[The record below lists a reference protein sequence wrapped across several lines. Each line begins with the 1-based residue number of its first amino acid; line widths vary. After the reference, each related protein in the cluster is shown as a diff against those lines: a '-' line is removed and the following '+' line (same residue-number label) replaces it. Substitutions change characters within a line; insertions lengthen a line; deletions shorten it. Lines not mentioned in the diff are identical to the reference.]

1 MLPPDA
7 NMKGRVITIPVVN
20 LFINLLGLQH
30 AVHKIKIL
38 NDYEISKK
46 KKKKSQ
52 IFVQGFI
59 FSLRISRD
67 FGF

>member
-38 NDYEISKK
+38 NDYETSKK
-46 KKKKSQ
+46 KKKKKKKNHKFLFKVLF
-52 IFVQGFI
+52 FV
-59 FSLRISRD
+59 
-67 FGF
+67 

>member
-7 NMKGRVITIPVVN
+7 NMKGRFITIPVVN

-38 NDYEISKK
+38 NDYETSKK
-46 KKKKSQ
+46 KKKKKKKKKN
-52 IFVQGFI
+52 FF
-59 FSLRISRD
+59 
-67 FGF
+67 

>member
-20 LFINLLGLQH
+20 LFINLLGLEH

-38 NDYEISKK
+38 ND
-46 KKKKSQ
+46 
-52 IFVQGFI
+52 
-59 FSLRISRD
+59 
-67 FGF
+67 